1 MKMDMPFLIISS
13 ITHAL
18 MGRDILR
25 GKGMRAYVQ
34 KTPREVDRSGCSY
47 SIFVDQDSLEEA
59 EQLLKSQGVRVIGR
73 SDRDVG
79 DAP

>member
-1 MKMDMPFLIISS
+1 MDMPFLVISS

-25 GKGMRAYVQ
+25 GKGMRAYVE
-34 KTPREVDRSGCSY
+34 KTPREVDHTGCSY
-47 SIFVDQDSLEEA
+47 SIFVEQSHLDAA

-73 SDRDVG
+73 SDRDTG
-79 DAP
+79 DTR